1 MSKVQL
7 LNDQLKNGEKW
18 GISFDGINPETKDY
32 VECASQEDAIKLE
45 KLIKMGKAPWIKW

>member
-45 KLIKMGKAPWIKW
+45 KLINNLN